1 MEVSR
6 RIQLLEERVAN
17 QIAAGEVV
25 ERPASIVKEFLENAI
40 DAGATK
46 ITIDIEKGGIA
57 RIAIQDNG
65 TGIVKEDLPLALAR
79 HATSKI
85 MSSEDLFH
93 IKSLGF
99 RGEALASI
107 CSVSHLVLQSRT
119 ANAESGW
126 QIVAEGGV
134 LSPRIVPVAHP
145 LGTTLEVRDIFFN
158 LPARRKFLR
167 SEKMEFIHIEDIVK
181 KIALSCRTVTIH
193 LTHNGRTCLKVPSLL
208 PAEHLTKRI
217 QAVCGKPFIENSCE
231 VEFAA
236 VDLKL
241 QGFIS
246 IPEYSRSQTD
256 LQYFFLNGRVIRDK
270 LISHA
275 IRQAYEPYV
284 HPGRYPCYV
293 LYLTVDPATVDVNVH
308 PTKSEVRFRESHLIH
323 DFILYRLSS
332 LLSKVP
338 LSMVSPKVELPMQ
351 PIAQP
356 PLLKVAETQPAYQL
370 AAQPLVRRIQ
380 HIVDRRFVIYLKH
393 QQLYCLDLIQGV
405 RQQIQQLAI
414 AQNPVL
420 EPKPL
425 LFPEPV
431 VGVMESQGYE
441 ATIKL
446 LMELGLTLKVVNNR
460 IVINAMPLV
469 LHWLDKTT
477 LHDELMQLFKQIPAP
492 TKSTV
497 IEKLVQTVSPDLVL
511 SSEDQGLLI
520 AVLEA
525 TDTKPP
531 ILCELTAARLETL
544 LTIGEY

>member
-1 MEVSR
+1 MGLHR

-46 ITIDIEKGGIA
+46 ITIDIEKGGIS

-65 TGIVKEDLPLALAR
+65 SGIIKEDLPLALAR

-85 MSSEDLFH
+85 ATSEDLFR

-119 ANAESGW
+119 ADAESGW
-126 QIVAEGGV
+126 QIIAEGGV
-134 LSPRIVPVAHP
+134 LSPRIMPVAHP

-181 KIALSCRTVTIH
+181 KIALSCRTVAIH
-193 LTHNGRTCLKVPSLL
+193 LTHNGRNCLKVPSLL
-208 PAEHLTKRI
+208 PDEHLTKRI
-217 QAVCGKPFIENSCE
+217 QAVCGKSFIENSFE

-293 LYLTVDPATVDVNVH
+293 LYLTVEPGSVDVNVH

-338 LSMVSPKVELPMQ
+338 LAPIPPKAEVPMQ
-351 PIAQP
+351 PIPQP
-356 PLLKVAETQPAYQL
+356 SLLKVAEAETAYQL
-370 AAQPLVRRIQ
+370 TAQPPVRRIQ
-380 HIVDRRFVIYLKH
+380 HIIGRRFLLYLKQ
-393 QQLYCLDLIQGV
+393 QQLYCVDLMQGI

-420 EPKPL
+420 ESKPL
-425 LFPEPV
+425 LFPESIMSV
-431 VGVMESQGYE
+431 VESQSYE
-441 ATIKL
+441 AIIEL
-446 LMELGLTLKVVNNR
+446 LIELGLKLKVVNDR
-460 IVINAMPLV
+460 IVVSAMPRV
-469 LHWLDKTT
+469 LHWLDKTR
-477 LHDELMQLFKQIPAP
+477 LYDGLAQLFKLIPAP
-492 TKSTV
+492 TKNIV
-497 IEKLVQTVSPDLVL
+497 IEKLVQTVSQELVL
-511 SSEDQGLLI
+511 SVEDQLLLI

-525 TDTKPP
+525 MDTDFP
-531 ILCELTAARLETL
+531 ILCELTTARLERL
-544 LTIGEY
+544 LTIGGH